1 MNKKVCESHTNY
13 AQHIKDVY
21 TQLVPY
27 GTPMATLFIKHYRS
41 RFDKYNRSYLNYK
54 VAYSLLDDYFQ
65 VKKSGIRWYGCVG
78 VGGTGKS
85 TLGKNLAYW
94 FDKSF
99 NEKRIVTTFRELI
112 TNLKQFPTINAMK
125 SVLMDE
131 PDSTI
136 HPNSREG
143 KLMRSIFGKARQQQ
157 LFMIYCA
164 TDMNDI
170 PDWIF
175 KKLSGIFFTPVIGRA
190 MFFKDQPQKKAY
202 IMEKIKQKYKK
213 DGYEIFYKFQKSK
226 ACIPFTTTKLVPLT
240 NEQETQYITSKA
252 DDYCKSLDHV
262 DKLLNHK
269 ETQPSWKRPPKEQ
282 EDKRIPIIRKLIE
295 KGLSYSEIGKMYSVS
310 KGRISQLVNYQY

>member
-1 MNKKVCESHTNY
+1 MRYKVCESNRNY
-13 AQHIKDVY
+13 LQHIKDVY
-21 TQLVPY
+21 NRLLPY
-27 GTPMATLFIKHYRS
+27 GQPMAVKFIKHYRS
-41 RFDKYNRSYLNYK
+41 RFDCYNRSYLNYK
-54 VAYSLLDDYFQ
+54 IAYSLLDDYYQ

-99 NEKRIVTTFRELI
+99 TEKQIVTTFRELV
-112 TNLKQFPTINAMK
+112 TNLRSFPTINSMK
-125 SVLMDE
+125 SILMDE

-226 ACIPFTTTKLVPLT
+226 ACIPFDTTKRVPLT
-240 NEQETQYITSKA
+240 AEQEAGYITSKA
-252 DDYCKSLDHV
+252 NDYDKSLEHV
-262 DKLLNHK
+262 DTLLNHK
-269 ETQPSWKRPPKEQ
+269 ETHPGRRPPKEH
-282 EDKRIPIIRKLIE
+282 EDSRIPIIRKLINE
-295 KGLSYSEIGKMYSVS
+295 GKSYSEIGKLYGVT
-310 KGRISQLVNYQY
+310 KTRIGQLINYNY